1 VVVDGGQ
8 LVGAPSFRGTSKD
21 LEGLGLA

>member
-1 VVVDGGQ
+1 VDGGQ
-8 LVGAPSFRGTSKD
+8 LVGAPSFRGTAKD